1 MCNECKKEVIMKI
14 NPIKYFEKQN
24 PIKLMKNTAKVS
36 GGMLLGGL
44 LMMYGAYS
52 DRERLTHDIK
62 KQVKATGISQED
74 FKKLNDSI
82 SIWNTRDK
90 AIAWQHALDSIQM
103 KSTADK
109 DVFEANPN
117 INNK

>member
-1 MCNECKKEVIMKI
+1 MKI

-52 DRERLTHDIK
+52 ERERLTYDIK
-62 KQVKATGISQED
+62 EQVKATGISQED
-74 FKKLNDSI
+74 FNKLDDSI

-103 KSTADK
+103 KGISDK
-109 DVFEANPN
+109 AAFEASQN
-117 INNK
+117 INN